1 MMRSLCTVLFVGAV
15 TFGCAPD
22 RPARTVELTSGDT
35 LGAFPEH
42 DARTAI
48 AAASHGLHSCKTP
61 DGPMEMDAILRFE
74 PSGKV
79 GAVEIAPFDPDV
91 APCVKHRLTQIEVR
105 PFAGD
110 ATTLRARV
118 KL

>member
-1 MMRSLCTVLFVGAV
+1 MMRSLFPVFIVIAS
-15 TFGCAPD
+15 FACAQE
-22 RPARTVELTSGDT
+22 RPARTVELTSGET

-48 AAASHGLHSCKTP
+48 AAASHGLRACKTP

-74 PSGKV
+74 PTGKV
-79 GAVEIAPFDPDV
+79 SAVEIAPFDPDV
-91 APCVKHRLTQIEVR
+91 SPCVKNRLLRIEVR
-105 PFAGD
+105 PFEDD
-110 ATTLRARV
+110 AKTVRTRV